1 MQEKNSFAFD
11 QQALVCSTRLT
22 NFESQT
28 MGKGANIS
36 AFTEN

>member
-1 MQEKNSFAFD
+1 
-11 QQALVCSTRLT
+11 LVCSTRLT

-36 AFTEN
+36 AFTENWSVF